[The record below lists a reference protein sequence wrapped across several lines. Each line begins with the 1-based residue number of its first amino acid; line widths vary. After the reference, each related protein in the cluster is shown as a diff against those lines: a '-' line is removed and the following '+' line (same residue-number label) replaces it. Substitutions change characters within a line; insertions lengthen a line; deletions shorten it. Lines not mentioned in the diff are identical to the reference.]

1 LAHHGLNARFSDRW
15 HRYGPMKKSI
25 KTIGLFGKYQDESV
39 VGHVLRLHKIL
50 AERGIRVLIDE
61 DTSRLLPEQ
70 VAPAKPLAALCTT
83 IDLAIVIGG
92 DGTLLHVARQMAPC
106 GVPIIGVNLG
116 RLGFL
121 ADITPDVMG
130 DQIGRILDG
139 DYQLERRLLLHVEIM
154 RKGKIVQEGNA
165 LNDVVISKGEIAR
178 LIEFEIYLG
187 GEFVIDSRADGII
200 VSSPTGSTAY
210 AMSAGGPILHP
221 TLAAISLVPICPHTL
236 SFRPIVVSSDSTV
249 EIVIIG
255 QPAQARVTCDGQ
267 VNFPLEVA
275 DRIYVRRA
283 ENPVELLHPVNRSH
297 FDVLRAKLF
306 WGK

>member
-1 LAHHGLNARFSDRW
+1 
-15 HRYGPMKKSI
+15 MKRTI

-39 VGHVLRLHKIL
+39 AGPLLRLNEIL
-50 AERGIRVLIDE
+50 ARRGMRVLLDE
-61 DTSRLLPEQ
+61 STARLLPAA
-70 VAPAKPLAALCTT
+70 VAPSKSLPELCQT

-92 DGTLLHVARQMAPC
+92 DGTLLNVARQMAPC

-121 ADITPDVMG
+121 ADIAPDVMG

-154 RKGKIVQEGNA
+154 RKGKIVQEANA
-165 LNDVVISKGEIAR
+165 LNDVVIGKGEISR

-221 TLAAISLVPICPHTL
+221 TLAAITIVPICPHTL

-249 EIVIIG
+249 EVVIVG
-255 QPAQARVTCDGQ
+255 QPAHARVTCDGQ
-267 VNFPLEVA
+267 VNYSLDVG

-283 ENPVELLHPVNRSH
+283 ENPVELIHPSNRSH

>member
-1 LAHHGLNARFSDRW
+1 
-15 HRYGPMKKSI
+15 MKKTI

-39 VGHVLRLHKIL
+39 AGPLLRLNEIL
-50 AERGIRVLIDE
+50 AQRKINVTIDE
-61 DTSRLLPEQ
+61 ATARLLPTP
-70 VAPAKPLAALCTT
+70 VAPSKALPDMCRT
-83 IDLAIVIGG
+83 IDLAVVIGG
-92 DGTLLHVARQMAPC
+92 DGTLLNVARQMAPC

-121 ADITPDVMG
+121 ADIAPDVMG

-154 RKGKIVQEGNA
+154 RKGKIVQEASA

-178 LIEFEIYLG
+178 LIEFEIYLD

-236 SFRPIVVSSDSTV
+236 SFRPIVVSSDSIIEAV
-249 EIVIIG
+249 IVG
-255 QPAQARVTCDGQ
+255 QSAQARVTCDGQ
-267 VNFPLEVA
+267 LNFPLDVG

-283 ENPVELLHPVNRSH
+283 ENPVELIHPANRSH